1 MVELLF
7 VLLYL
12 NACVYLALL
21 WRYGHLK
28 LFQEGSSR
36 KALPGTEV
44 GHWSVIG
51 RSTILHWSHLLF
63 FATLGT

>member
-51 RSTILHWSHLLF
+51 RSTILH
-63 FATLGT
+63 